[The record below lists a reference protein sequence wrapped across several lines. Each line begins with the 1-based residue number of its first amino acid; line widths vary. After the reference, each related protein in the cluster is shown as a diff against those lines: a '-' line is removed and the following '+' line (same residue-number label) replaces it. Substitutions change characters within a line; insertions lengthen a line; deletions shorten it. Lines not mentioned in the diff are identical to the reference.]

1 MFTRLSD
8 PRGYGRSHDA
18 KALPRGTLPPRRRSF
33 ARSTP
38 TNASRHPRFLA
49 GRFAA
54 ERDALK
60 ALVTGGSGFIG
71 SHVVDKLLAAGHEAR
86 VFDLLPWGYEPREGF
101 EAVSGDLLD
110 PAVLRAAAEGCDV
123 IVHLA
128 AEADV
133 GLVAKDP
140 AGAEQLNARGTLNV
154 LEAARATGARV
165 VYASTIWVYSDVAE
179 SHVDEDSQLA
189 LPAHLYTATKL
200 AGEMYCRSY
209 GELYDVQATVLRFG
223 IPYGPRARPAAV
235 LPIFVN
241 KALAGEPLTIAGDGK
256 QTRRFVYVEDLA
268 DGVVRALAPAA
279 AGRVYNLVSDEDTS
293 VVDIAEAVRAAV
305 GDIEITH
312 VEGRSGD
319 FAGACVSGER
329 AARELGWRAQ
339 TPFTEGVARYVAW
352 HRSQAQDP
360 PAAPVAAAAPAPVPV
375 AVAVAPSPTR
385 RTLAGAGSALH
396 RFVGVLAGITA
407 LLVYAYV
414 LSAAGLPGNDE
425 HSVLVIAVLA
435 LVSTVSVASAQ
446 GRLAVWIVALAGAVL
461 LIPARTTGALD
472 LSPLDPALLALGLAG
487 AGFALLAV
495 KDGRRR
501 TLELALAEHAER

>member
-1 MFTRLSD
+1 LR
-8 PRGYGRSHDA
+8 
-18 KALPRGTLPPRRRSF
+18 
-33 ARSTP
+33 
-38 TNASRHPRFLA
+38 
-49 GRFAA
+49 
-54 ERDALK
+54 

-71 SHVVDKLLAAGHEAR
+71 SHVVDRLLAEGHEAR
-86 VFDLLPWGYEPREGF
+86 VFDLLPWAYEPRAGF
-101 EAVSGDLLD
+101 EAVAGDLLD

-128 AEADV
+128 AAADV

-140 AGAEQLNARGTLNV
+140 AGAEELNARGTLNV

-165 VYASTIWVYSDVAE
+165 VYASTIWVYSDVTA
-179 SHVDEDSQLA
+179 SHVDEDSLLA
-189 LPAHLYTATKL
+189 LPSHLYTATKL

-209 GELYDVQATVLRFG
+209 GELYDVQATILRFG

-241 KALAGEPLTIAGDGK
+241 KALAGEPLTIAGDGR

-293 VVDIAEAVRAAV
+293 VVDIADAVRAAV
-305 GDIEITH
+305 GDIAITH

-339 TPFTEGVARYVAW
+339 TPFAEGVARYVAW
-352 HRSQAQDP
+352 HRSQLQE
-360 PAAPVAAAAPAPVPV
+360 AAPALA
-375 AVAVAPSPTR
+375 AVTRPAPSPSAR
-385 RTLAGAGSALH
+385 LAARAAGVGNALQ
-396 RFVGVLAGITA
+396 RVFGVLAGFAA
-407 LLVYAYV
+407 LLVYAFV
-414 LSAAGLPGNDE
+414 LSVAGLPGDDE

-435 LVSTVSVASAQ
+435 LVSTVSIGSAQ
-446 GRLAVWIVALAGAVL
+446 GRIAVWIIALMGAVL
-461 LIPARTTGALD
+461 LIPARTSGALD
-472 LSPLDPALLALGLAG
+472 LAPLDPGLLALGLAG

-501 TLELALAEHAER
+501 TLELSLAEHAEP